1 MGDFA
6 PPKVILYD
14 LNKGGDSMPTTMD
27 MNDILTRITP
37 ILEDTFADTDCEFSL
52 ATTREDIEEWDS
64 LAQVRLFL
72 AIEMDFGFKFDL
84 EDMENIEGI
93 TDLVQIIHGKID

>member
-1 MGDFA
+1 MEI
-6 PPKVILYD
+6 KEILVR
-14 LNKGGDSMPTTMD
+14 L
-27 MNDILTRITP
+27 TP
-37 ILEDTFADTDCEFSL
+37 ILEDTFADTDCEFTV

-84 EDMENIEGI
+84 EDMEDINGI
-93 TDLVQIIHGKID
+93 ADLVQIINGKID